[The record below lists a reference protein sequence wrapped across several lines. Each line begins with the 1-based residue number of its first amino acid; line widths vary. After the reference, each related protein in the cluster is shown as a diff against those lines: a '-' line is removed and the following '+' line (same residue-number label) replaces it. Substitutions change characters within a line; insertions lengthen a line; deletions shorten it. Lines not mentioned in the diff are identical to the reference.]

1 VNIELR
7 RKVPDLLNL
16 DWEKLRD
23 LLATL
28 NPNDNTWYM
37 ITVNKGQSDEYRT
50 KFLTYTEAKE
60 LIGMALEKKRLRV
73 SPTP

>member
-1 VNIELR
+1 MNIELR

-50 KFLTYTEAKE
+50 KFLTYHEAKE

>member
-1 VNIELR
+1 MKLELR
-7 RKVPDLLNL
+7 RRVPELLNL

-28 NPNDNTWYM
+28 DPKDETWYM

-50 KFLTYTEAKE
+50 KFLTYQEAKE
-60 LIGMALEKKRLRV
+60 LIGFALEKKRLRITV
-73 SPTP
+73 